1 MKQYKVTCWTL
12 MYGMLSAEVMAED
25 ATRAKYHALN
35 RMASEWGVNRAF
47 NVKVRV
53 VPKSKPFLDGH
64 IVRL

>member
-1 MKQYKVTCWTL
+1 